1 MVWLFVGFVIFLFVT
16 NYNLYRDGQNSGLSG
31 LMASHSIYTQW
42 RGFDYTDYSEKTWVN
57 WISFIEK
64 KSTA

>member
-16 NYNLYRDGQNSGLSG
+16 NYNVYRDGQNSG

-42 RGFDYTDYSEKTWVN
+42 RGFDYTDY
-57 WISFIEK
+57 
-64 KSTA
+64 